1 MRSTRKKRTMPKSMN
16 SSTSEKTIMRTI
28 TIVSVLIPV
37 AVAVLMIMPVSW
49 KEALGIAEGS
59 QLSSLPL
66 FHAVLNGSTFVLLVF
81 AGIAIKNKKISIHR
95 TFMLSAF
102 VLSSVFLISYVI
114 YHVTHDSAKFGGEG
128 AIRALYFFILISHI
142 ILSVPVIPLALLS
155 IYRGWTNNIVLHKKI
170 VKYAYPIWLYVA
182 LTGVLVYI
190 FMKDY
195 Y

>member
-114 YHVTHDSAKFGGEG
+114 YHVTHESAKFGGEG
-128 AIRALYFFILISHI
+128 AIRAIYFFILISHI

-190 FMKDY
+190 LMKDY

>member
-1 MRSTRKKRTMPKSMN
+1 
-16 SSTSEKTIMRTI
+16 
-28 TIVSVLIPV
+28 
-37 AVAVLMIMPVSW
+37 
-49 KEALGIAEGS
+49 
-59 QLSSLPL
+59 
-66 FHAVLNGSTFVLLVF
+66 
-81 AGIAIKNKKISIHR
+81 
-95 TFMLSAF
+95 MLSAF

>member
-1 MRSTRKKRTMPKSMN
+1 MPKSMSN
-16 SSTSEKTIMRTI
+16 STSEKNIMRTI
-28 TIVSVLIPV
+28 SIVSVLIPV
-37 AVAVLMIMPVSW
+37 AVAVLMIMPASW

-81 AGIAIKNKKISIHR
+81 AGIAIKNKKVSIHR

-114 YHVTHDSAKFGGEG
+114 YHVTHDSAEFGGEG

-182 LTGVLVYI
+182 LTGVLVYL